1 MKYVID
7 THIFLW
13 LLFSPK
19 KIAVEKLII
28 LKNPQHK
35 VVITAISFWEISLK
49 YNLGKLVLENTTPD
63 KLPQLAKMMN
73 ISIEPINAECMANFH
88 NLPQNRFHKDPFDR
102 IIIWYCM
109 CNNHTL
115 VSQDRH
121 FSAYKVLGLKVL

>member
-13 LLFSPK
+13 LLFSPE
-19 KIAVEKLII
+19 KIAVEKLTI

-35 VVITAISFWEISLK
+35 VVITPISFWEISLK

-73 ISIEPINAECMANFH
+73 ISIEPINAECMASFH
-88 NLPQNRFHKDPFDR
+88 NLPQNRSHKDPFDR

-109 CNNHTL
+109 CNNYTL